1 MGRNSVSGTMFGW
14 ALEVRVGRHPSS
26 IEVVVPQKP
35 SRFVMEGPWRRLE
48 AVGDQADTSL
58 CIYSLKGKLDV
69 YRAHVRPADILME
82 RRNSRTSTRR
92 RARRDARKKNMQESG
107 EREGE
112 GRGGRREVLR
122 MGKREAPRGG
132 GGGDEQRGK
141 QRKGMGSAGGSWMEG
156 SDNGVGGELP
166 GVWN

>member
-1 MGRNSVSGTMFGW
+1 MGRNSVSGTKFGW

-26 IEVVVPQKP
+26 IEIVVPQKP

-58 CIYSLKGKLDV
+58 CISSLKGKLDV
-69 YRAHVRPADILME
+69 GGAHVRPADIPME

-92 RARRDARKKNMQESG
+92 RSRRDARKKSMQESG

-112 GRGGRREVLR
+112 GWEGRGEVLR
-122 MGKREAPRGG
+122 MGKRAAPRGG
-132 GGGDEQRGK
+132 VGGDEQRGK
-141 QRKGMGSAGGSWMEG
+141 QRKGMGSAGGSRREG
-156 SDNGVGGELP
+156 SDNDGGELP